1 MKNVTFATINDGT
14 TGKSLQTVLRPEQA
28 KRLSIGCSVKLTGSY
43 IKAQGGSKEK
53 QEYELHVNNVHV
65 YGYADPSS
73 YPLQKK
79 NHTAEFLRKKP
90 HLRLR
95 TESMSK
101 LLRLRSF
108 LISTISLFFSDRNYI
123 QTHPPILTSS
133 DCEGAG
139 KIFLAKTE
147 DGLTDFFKKPVY
159 LTVSTQLHL
168 EALAHSLS
176 KVWSL
181 SPIFRAEESQTSK
194 HLAEFYM
201 LEAEISFI
209 DNLEE
214 LISVIEQMIYHS
226 VENLRNSSIGQ
237 ELVSKSYKISTKNQ
251 TNLED
256 RWNFLLKKHME
267 DSEEPKIEETE
278 QFKDH
283 STLFYDPYE
292 KKDNN
297 LVSDEEK
304 DDLFGDHT
312 DDEKNNDIKSKE
324 IIEEIQGEAQEEPEY
339 QETRKI
345 LESTLV
351 NRAVPESTDGE
362 VFARHYCYVLIGIQL
377 YYVKMPNFLTIV
389 QKPFDRE
396 SYLEEAQSEREETT
410 IHQYDTNQRIRL
422 KVENTIRW
430 RYVKNKDGTYVD
442 GSLSLLLG
450 SELFS
455 AVTKNSFS
463 EHTYLCL
470 SHESQ
475 NLLMSRKRFT
485 KNMTFLPI
493 DTGSSTH
500 KRLTEAILRGNMKK
514 CSIVEFVNVEDPEKV
529 KREAERIEEEK
540 IRFRRRLETK
550 RRAQDAKYYEVP
562 ILTVEGLE
570 AEEVGEHFSKTSYID
585 KDDDDDFI
593 VDDESDETEKLERLR
608 KIKEDGINMYKKQQ
622 LSSDKNEQNKE
633 NDDESNHSFT
643 EQDTDDDDD
652 DTFIKETDADKQIS

>member
-1 MKNVTFATINDGT
+1 MEK
-14 TGKSLQTVLRPEQA
+14 QTNKEEIL
-28 KRLSIGCSVKLTGSY
+28 
-43 IKAQGGSKEK
+43 KEK
-53 QEYELHVNNVHV
+53 
-65 YGYADPSS
+65 
-73 YPLQKK
+73 
-79 NHTAEFLRKKP
+79 
-90 HLRLR
+90 
-95 TESMSK
+95 
-101 LLRLRSF
+101 
-108 LISTISLFFSDRNYI
+108 I
-123 QTHPPILTSS
+123 
-133 DCEGAG
+133 
-139 KIFLAKTE
+139 
-147 DGLTDFFKKPVY
+147 
-159 LTVSTQLHL
+159 
-168 EALAHSLS
+168 
-176 KVWSL
+176 
-181 SPIFRAEESQTSK
+181 
-194 HLAEFYM
+194 
-201 LEAEISFI
+201 
-209 DNLEE
+209 
-214 LISVIEQMIYHS
+214 
-226 VENLRNSSIGQ
+226 
-237 ELVSKSYKISTKNQ
+237 
-251 TNLED
+251 
-256 RWNFLLKKHME
+256 
-267 DSEEPKIEETE
+267 EEPKIEETE

-430 RYVKNKDGTYVD
+430 RYVKNKDGTYSKQSNARFIKWSD

-652 DTFIKETDADKQIS
+652 DTFIKETDADKQISRRITKRRRIFSDEELSESTENTAPADEQ

>member
-256 RWNFLLKKHME
+256 RWNFLLKKHW
-267 DSEEPKIEETE
+267 
-278 QFKDH
+278 
-283 STLFYDPYE
+283 
-292 KKDNN
+292 
-297 LVSDEEK
+297 
-304 DDLFGDHT
+304 
-312 DDEKNNDIKSKE
+312 
-324 IIEEIQGEAQEEPEY
+324 
-339 QETRKI
+339 
-345 LESTLV
+345 
-351 NRAVPESTDGE
+351 
-362 VFARHYCYVLIGIQL
+362 ARI
-377 YYVKMPNFLTIV
+377 
-389 QKPFDRE
+389 
-396 SYLEEAQSEREETT
+396 
-410 IHQYDTNQRIRL
+410 
-422 KVENTIRW
+422 
-430 RYVKNKDGTYVD
+430 TY
-442 GSLSLLLG
+442 
-450 SELFS
+450 
-455 AVTKNSFS
+455 
-463 EHTYLCL
+463 
-470 SHESQ
+470 
-475 NLLMSRKRFT
+475 
-485 KNMTFLPI
+485 
-493 DTGSSTH
+493 
-500 KRLTEAILRGNMKK
+500 TEAINALKNSSVQFKFPPEYGNDIQAEHEKWLTEKYICKPVFIINYPKELKPFYMRLNNDSSKDEERNTVSCFDLLVPEIGELAGGSLR
-514 CSIVEFVNVEDPEKV
+514 E
-529 KREAERIEEEK
+529 ERIDILEQSIITSKMK
-540 IRFRRRLETK
+540 ISNLSWYVDLRRWGATKHGGFGLGFDRFIAYLAGIK
-550 RRAQDAKYYEVP
+550 NV
-562 ILTVEGLE
+562 
-570 AEEVGEHFSKTSYID
+570 
-585 KDDDDDFI
+585 KDVVAFPRWYQYC
-593 VDDESDETEKLERLR
+593 E
-608 KIKEDGINMYKKQQ
+608 
-622 LSSDKNEQNKE
+622 
-633 NDDESNHSFT
+633 F
-643 EQDTDDDDD
+643 
-652 DTFIKETDADKQIS
+652 